1 MGPRG
6 HVGPWCVALQWSSA
20 RRPVGAP
27 SPTDGWPGPRRP
39 ICLSPPGKNE
49 GRDHGGGPPVLTL
62 RLGPAEFAALRAAV
76 DAYLH
81 RASQH
86 QRVLEE
92 LYQLFS
98 GRRSNLG

>member
-1 MGPRG
+1 
-6 HVGPWCVALQWSSA
+6 VALQWSSA

-39 ICLSPPGKNE
+39 ICLSPPGKDE
-49 GRDHGGGPPVLTL
+49 GRDHGAGDPPVLTL
-62 RLGPAEFAALRAAV
+62 CLGPAEFAALRAAV
-76 DAYLH
+76 DAYLN

-92 LYQLFS
+92 LYQLFT
-98 GRRSNLG
+98 GPGSNLG